1 MFGMSTRYYMG
12 GGDRIGIR
20 TYDYAR
26 TPLILNAFPDAKRVR
41 GKTPR
46 ADGGLRNRWKSPSG
60 MIYEWDYRH
69 GRVEVY
75 DRRGRHLGEFDPDTG
90 EQTKPANPVYQVEP

>member
-1 MFGMSTRYYMG
+1 MCRMSTRYYIG
-12 GGDRIGIR
+12 VGDRIGIR
-20 TYDYAR
+20 TYDYTR
-26 TPLILNAFPDAKRVR
+26 PPLILNAFPDAKRVR

-60 MIYEWDYRH
+60 MINEWDYRH

-90 EQTKPANPVYQVEP
+90 ERTKPAIPVYQVEP

>member
-1 MFGMSTRYYMG
+1 MLGLNRRYFLG
-12 GGDRIGIR
+12 TEDRIGIR

-26 TPLILNAFPDAKRVR
+26 PPLILNAFPDAKRVR

-75 DRRGRHLGEFDPDTG
+75 DRRGRHLEEFDPDTG